1 MNDIMQKKEKPKF
14 SVAIQSETYKKL
26 IENTLGDVKRS
37 QRFIASV
44 SSAVAANPALQECEP
59 GSILSSAL
67 LGEGLNLSPSPQLGQ
82 YYMVPYKRKENRNK
96 GITEAMLAQFQL
108 GYKGYI
114 QLAIRSGFYSK
125 INVLDIKKGELVR
138 FNPLLEEI
146 SVNLIEDELER
157 ESAETTGYYAMFEY
171 LNGFRKEMYWSKEKI
186 LSHADKYSAAFDKS
200 IYLRIQNGE
209 KVQDAWKY
217 SSFWYKDFDA
227 MAFKTMLRQL
237 ISKWGVMSTEMT
249 EAFTKDHAVI
259 KANGDFDYIDSESEA
274 VIDGDNT
281 AVEEPKAL
289 PECTDE
295 NFSAKS
301 EGWFKAVESGKRT
314 TEQIITTAQTI
325 YLLTD
330 EQIETIKSWETNDA
344 TA

>member
-1 MNDIMQKKEKPKF
+1 MNAIVQKKEKPKF

-44 SSAVAANPALQECEP
+44 SSAVAANPALQECDP
-59 GSILSSAL
+59 GSVLSSAL

-82 YYMVPYKRKENRNK
+82 YYMVPYKRKANPNK
-96 GITEAMLAQFQL
+96 GITEATLAQFQL

-146 SVNLIEDELER
+146 TVNLMEDELER
-157 ESAETTGYYAMFEY
+157 ENAETTGYYAMFEY
-171 LNGFRKEMYWSKEKI
+171 LNGFRKEIYWSKEKM
-186 LSHADKYSAAFDKS
+186 LSHADKYSTAFDKS
-200 IYLRIQNGE
+200 IFLRLQDGE
-209 KVQDAWKY
+209 KVPDAWKY
-217 SSFWYKDFDA
+217 SSFWYKDFDQ

-249 EAFTKDHAVI
+249 EAFTKDNAVI
-259 KANGDFDYIDSESEA
+259 KANGDFDYIDSTTVDAPDNEITEA
-274 VIDGDNT
+274 NDPN
-281 AVEEPKAL
+281 EL

-295 NFSAKS
+295 TFNKNQGA
-301 EGWFKAVESGKRT
+301 WFKLVESGKKT
-314 TEQIITTAQTI
+314 SSDLITWLSAKYTLTEAQQQRI
-325 YLLTD
+325 
-330 EQIETIKSWETNDA
+330 NDWGLIHG
-344 TA
+344 